1 MQDRHLFE
9 YAVIRV
15 VPRVE
20 REEFINVGV
29 ILYCAK
35 QKFLK
40 MMFSIDK
47 DRLSA
52 FSKDLDIAELEE
64 NLLSFQRICSGGKDA
79 GPIGELDAP
88 SRFRWLTATRSTVVQ
103 TSKVHP
109 GFCIDGEDTL
119 TRLYKQLVLQ
129 HE

>member
-1 MQDRHLFE
+1 MQDRCLFE

-20 REEFINVGV
+20 REEFMNVGV

-47 DRLSA
+47 ERLTA
-52 FSKDLDIAELEE
+52 FSKDLDIDELEE
-64 NLLSFQRICSGGKDA
+64 NLLSFQRICTGGKDA
-79 GPIGELDAP
+79 GPIGELDAA

-119 TRLYKQLVLQ
+119 SRLYNQLVLQ
-129 HE
+129 DK

>member
-20 REEFINVGV
+20 REEFLNIGIV
-29 ILYCAK
+29 LFCTK

-40 MMFSIDK
+40 MK
-47 DRLSA
+47 YVLYEERLKA
-52 FSKDLDIAELEE
+52 FSNKIDIEELKEH
-64 NLLSFQRICSGGKDA
+64 LHSFERICSGDQNG
-79 GPIGELDAP
+79 GPIAQLDIA
-88 SRFRWLTATRSTVVQ
+88 SRFRWLTATRSTVLQ

-109 GFCIDGEDTL
+109 GLCNSDAGDTL
-119 TRLYKQLVLQ
+119 ERLFNELVV
-129 HE
+129 